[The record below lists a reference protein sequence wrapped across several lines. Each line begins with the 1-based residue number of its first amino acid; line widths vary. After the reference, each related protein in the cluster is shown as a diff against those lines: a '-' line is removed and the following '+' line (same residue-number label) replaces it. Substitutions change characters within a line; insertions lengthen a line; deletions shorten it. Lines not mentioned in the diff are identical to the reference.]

1 MFIDAARRC
10 REWRISKWKEGV
22 EMLLKRK
29 EQKGTGS
36 KQQMLRDIT
45 CLRER
50 ERERDIEDEK
60 EEDR

>member
-50 ERERDIEDEK
+50 ERERH
-60 EEDR
+60 RR